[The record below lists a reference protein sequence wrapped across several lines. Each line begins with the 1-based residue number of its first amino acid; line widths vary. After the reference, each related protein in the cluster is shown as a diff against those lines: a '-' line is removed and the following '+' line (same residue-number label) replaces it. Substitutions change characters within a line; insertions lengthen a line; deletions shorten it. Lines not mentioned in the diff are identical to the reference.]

1 MLFSHLWKSGYGLT
15 IQKESPNLP
24 FRCLDVI
31 CSVISKLRLFLDIWV
46 MDQQKSRSWLLRTN
60 FSLSSSPPRSTSE
73 FRRSHKMAKLQFMVF
88 QKYCSEKSEMHYW
101 YIIHDIKEI
110 SEKILKFQQ
119 CVPSQSPTNLSIC
132 CHLVYQCLC
141 TEKKITQFK
150 WKFVKTLPI
159 IYLY

>member
-1 MLFSHLWKSGYGLT
+1 MIFHFGTSHLMCQNNFLGVVGGVFGRNASLIFQKLFTGKS
-15 IQKESPNLP
+15 
-24 FRCLDVI
+24 V
-31 CSVISKLRLFLDIWV
+31 FLINQFTFW
-46 MDQQKSRSWLLRTN
+46 N
-60 FSLSSSPPRSTSE
+60 FSNVNTIKCI
-73 FRRSHKMAKLQFMVF
+73 FAKLQFMVF

-119 CVPSQSPTNLSIC
+119 CVLSQSPTNLSIC

-150 WKFVKTLPI
+150 WKFMKTLPI
-159 IYLY
+159 IHLY